1 MTRLLSIL
9 ILALT
14 TLPANAASDE
24 DLLRV
29 EQAFTFDVLADVN
42 DIIVKWR
49 AEPGYYLY
57 KKRFGFRSLD
67 DSVELGEPA
76 YTEGEIHE
84 DEFFGISEIYR
95 GDFEVRIPYTR
106 QPGSGNTANLEL
118 KLQGCADIGLCY
130 PPQTWTASVA
140 LPAEIKAVAG
150 ANLLA
155 ALNDRNDI
163 GSGDFLPVDQAFSF
177 TATTINPGWVELG
190 WQIAVGYYLYRD
202 HLGFEATG
210 PGQTVG
216 EPLLPDG
223 KKKHD
228 EYFGDSEVYYDELIL
243 RLPVQSDSGSLD
255 LTVSYQ
261 GCAEDGICYPPT
273 TRSVRLDLTTAG
285 VASSA
290 SSGSRGSG
298 AISEQDRLASLISG
312 GSLAWVMAAFF
323 GFGVLLA
330 FTPCVLPMVPILSSI
345 IVGHGEKIT
354 TGRALSLSLAYVIAM
369 SLTYTVAG
377 VAAAL
382 LGQNLQAAFQH
393 PAILISFSA
402 VFVALSMSM
411 FGFYELQI
419 PASLQT
425 RLTSSSQK
433 QKGGTLLGAGVM
445 GLLSALIVGP
455 CVAAPLTAALIVIGQ
470 TGDALRGGL
479 ALFALSMGMGA
490 PLIAFGASAGRLLP
504 KAGPWMNAVKAGFGV
519 LLLGVAIWMLERIIA
534 PAMTLALWAALLIG
548 SGVFMGAMTSLG
560 VDPPASRKL
569 AKATGLLAV
578 VYGVILLLGAASG
591 GSDPLRPLAGGLL
604 GGEQQPGLSFRM
616 IKTNADLDRELKLA
630 GTDGRMTML
639 DFYADWC
646 VSCKEMERS
655 TFHDPGVLAALDGAV
670 LLQADVTAN
679 DADDQ
684 ALLKR
689 FGIFGPPTIAFFDL
703 QGVEMRGFR
712 QVGYASAD
720 EFAELINRAGR
731 ETGP

>member
-1 MTRLLSIL
+1 MIRFLSIL

-29 EQAFTFDVLADVN
+29 EQAFTFDVLADDN

-57 KKRFGFRSLD
+57 KKRFGFRSQD
-67 DSVELGEPA
+67 DSVRLGEPEF
-76 YTEGEIHE
+76 TEGEIHE
-84 DEFFGISEIYR
+84 DQFFGKSVVYR

-106 QPGSGNTANLEL
+106 GSGSTANLEL

-130 PPQTWTASVA
+130 PPQTWTASVD
-140 LPAEIKAVAG
+140 LPAESKTAAG
-150 ANLLA
+150 SNLLA
-155 ALNDRNDI
+155 ALKDRSDV

-177 TATTINPGWVELG
+177 TATTINSGWVELG
-190 WQIAVGYYLYRD
+190 WQIAVGYYLYRE

-216 EPLLPDG
+216 VPVFPDG

-255 LTVSYQ
+255 LAVSYQ

-273 TRSVRLDLTTAG
+273 TKSVSLDLTTSG
-285 VASSA
+285 IVSNV

-298 AISEQDRLASLISG
+298 AISEEDRLASLISG

-323 GFGVLLA
+323 GFGILLA

-354 TGRALSLSLAYVIAM
+354 TSRALSLSLAYVIAM

-393 PAILISFSA
+393 PAILIGFSA

-419 PASLQT
+419 PASWQT

-433 QKGGTLLGAGVM
+433 HEGGTLIGAGVM

-519 LLLGVAIWMLERIIA
+519 LLLGVAIWMLERIIP
-534 PAMTLALWAALLIG
+534 PAMTLVLWAALLIG

-560 VDPPASRKL
+560 DNPPASRKL

-604 GGEQQPGLSFRM
+604 GGEQQPGLSFKK
-616 IKTNADLDRELKLA
+616 IKTSADLDRELKLA
-630 GTDGRMTML
+630 GVDGRMTML

-646 VSCKEMERS
+646 ISCKEMERS
-655 TFHDPGVLAALDGAV
+655 TFHDPAVLDALRGAV

-679 DADDQ
+679 DDDDQ
-684 ALLKR
+684 ALLNR

-720 EFAELINRAGR
+720 EFAELINRATS
-731 ETGP
+731 ETRP

>member
-1 MTRLLSIL
+1 MTRFLSIL
-9 ILALT
+9 ILVLT
-14 TLPANAASDE
+14 ALPANAASDE

-29 EQAFTFDVLADVN
+29 EQAFTFDVLADDN

-57 KKRFGFRSLD
+57 KKRFGFGSLD
-67 DSVELGEPA
+67 DSVRLGEPG
-76 YTEGEIHE
+76 YPEGEIHE
-84 DEFFGISEIYR
+84 DEFFGKSEIYR
-95 GDFEVRIPYTR
+95 EDFEVRIPYTR
-106 QPGSGNTANLEL
+106 DPGSGNTAKLEL

-130 PPQTWTASVA
+130 PPQTWTASVD
-140 LPAEIKAVAG
+140 LPAESEAATG
-150 ANLLA
+150 PNLLE
-155 ALNDRNDI
+155 ALKNRNDV
-163 GSGDFLPVDQAFSF
+163 GSDEFLPVDQAFSF
-177 TATTINPGWVELG
+177 TATTINSGWVELG
-190 WQIAVGYYLYRD
+190 WQIAIGYYLYRD

-216 EPLLPDG
+216 EPVLPDG

-243 RLPVQSDSGSLD
+243 RLPVQSSSGSLD
-255 LTVSYQ
+255 LKVSYQ

-273 TRSVRLDLTTAG
+273 TKSVSLDLTTSG
-285 VASSA
+285 VA

-298 AISEQDRLASLISG
+298 AISEEDRLASLISG

-323 GFGVLLA
+323 GFGILLA

-354 TGRALSLSLAYVIAM
+354 TTRALSLSLAYVIAM

-419 PASLQT
+419 PASWQT

-519 LLLGVAIWMLERIIA
+519 LLLGVAIWMLERIIP

-548 SGVFMGAMTSLG
+548 TGVFMGAMTSLG
-560 VDPPASRKL
+560 DNPPASRKL

-604 GGEQQPGLSFRM
+604 GGEQQPGLSFKR
-616 IKTNADLDRELKLA
+616 IKTSADLDRELKLA
-630 GTDGRMTML
+630 GTDGRLTML

-655 TFHDPGVLAALDGAV
+655 TFHDPAVLDALDGAV

-703 QGVEMRGFR
+703 QGVEMRGYR

-720 EFAELINRAGR
+720 EFAELVHRATS
-731 ETGP
+731 ESSP